1 MITMRCRRFVT
12 AAAVTVG
19 LLGAAAAVPAVVPA
33 VASAADTTSAVATV
47 VTASSTTSSTNAL
60 LTAINDARMH
70 PEKYPPRGN
79 TAGAKMGACPAPF
92 RQSAA
97 LYKGANAHDK
107 FLAGQPT
114 SWVQTGVNAHRDPN
128 GALAWESNG
137 HIAAAGFNSAR
148 AEIVAWGQ
156 PTSAAAVRAWMQDDE
171 HSAWGHRNIILDCSL
186 TYAGASNYAGG
197 PAGHYFTADMG
208 NR

>member
-1 MITMRCRRFVT
+1 MITMRARRLVT
-12 AAAVTVG
+12 AAAITFG
-19 LLGAAAAVPAVVPA
+19 LVGAAAAVPAV
-33 VASAADTTSAVATV
+33 ASAAGTTSAAATA
-47 VTASSTTSSTNAL
+47 VTTSTTSSTNAL

-79 TAGAKMGACPAPF
+79 TAGAKMGACPTPF

-114 SWVQTGVNAHRDPN
+114 SWVESGVNAHRDPN

>member
-1 MITMRCRRFVT
+1 MRARRYVS
-12 AAAVTVG
+12 AAALTFG
-19 LLGAAAAVPAVVPA
+19 LLGAAAAVPALVLA
-33 VASAADTTSAVATV
+33 AASAADAASTAAAAVVPANSA
-47 VTASSTTSSTNAL
+47 TSSTNAL

-79 TAGAKMGACPAPF
+79 TAGAKMGACTSPF

-114 SWVQTGVNAHRDPN
+114 SWVQSGLNAHRDPN

-137 HIAAAGFNSAR
+137 HIAAAGFNGAR

-171 HSAWGHRNIILDCSL
+171 HSNWGHRNIILDCSL
-186 TYAGASNYAGG
+186 SYAGASNYAGG